1 MTNEQRA
8 RLEDIQTGP
17 WRKKSEFA
25 RQRLQT
31 LSTAELERYLRS
43 HYGDEINDQA
53 ELDFRQS
60 FDQALEEIQLLELAV
75 ASGFL
80 PLDVVRPAIEPD
92 FATLLSSKAARAY
105 VKLYDFVL
113 VRYLACRLSIELDI
127 GTVQPPPINSRAE
140 IRYAVFLG
148 THYEFIT
155 SPLVELFT
163 MYIDDFYFGERPI
176 DVGFLKRW
184 IGGDQPSNLGP
195 EEQKVVGNG
204 YLGFIQFTEALGD
217 FFFQLHSEER
227 PYFGLAYGYWLS
239 HYFGLRRPRGQ
250 YEQLS
255 VSFEDVRLAPSLFA
269 LDPNS
274 DGMQAERKRFYE
286 RLSTLKAVW
295 DETRELIESLSG
307 SNSGGKSEE

>member
-1 MTNEQRA
+1 MTDEQRA

-17 WRKKSEFA
+17 WRKKSEVA
-25 RQRLQT
+25 RQRLPT

-43 HYGDEINDQA
+43 HYGDEIKDKA

-75 ASGFL
+75 ACGFL
-80 PLDVVRPAIEPD
+80 PMDVVRPVIEPD

-140 IRYAVFLG
+140 IRYAVFLA

-155 SPLVELFT
+155 SPRIELFT

-176 DVGFLKRW
+176 DAGFLKRW
-184 IGGDQPSNLGP
+184 IGGDQPSNLVP
-195 EEQKVVGNG
+195 DEQQVVGNG
-204 YLGFIQFTEALGD
+204 YLGFIQFTETLGD
-217 FFFQLHSEER
+217 FFLQLHGPER

-239 HYFGLRRPRGQ
+239 HYFGLRRPRGR
-250 YEQLS
+250 YEQLG
-255 VSFEDVRLAPSLFA
+255 VSFEDVRFAPSFLA
-269 LDPNS
+269 LGLNS
-274 DGMQAERKRFYE
+274 DGAQAEHERFYE
-286 RLSTLKAVW
+286 RLNTLKAVW
-295 DETRELIESLSG
+295 DETRELIESLDG
-307 SNSGGKSEE
+307 INSGTKNP